1 MKFSALCVLVFSV
14 FMFGRGLNA
23 QVRYDTICAGQ
34 EKGWF
39 LDEGSSIIVMY
50 YANGSPKASAFKQN
64 WFNWLMSDPL
74 VVVNIYYSPW
84 PLCPS
89 MPIHTTSADPFY
101 KSYPLLKTSG
111 VYFFKFTAY
120 RASAPVYLKIY

>member
-1 MKFSALCVLVFSV
+1 MKCLAFCVLVFSV
-14 FMFGRGLNA
+14 FMSAEGLDA

-39 LDEGSSIIVMY
+39 LDEGSSLVVMY
-50 YANGSPKASAFKQN
+50 YANGSPKTSAFKQN

-74 VVVNIYYSPW
+74 VAVNVYYSPW
-84 PLCPS
+84 PLCPTT
-89 MPIHTTSADPFY
+89 PIYTTSVDPFY
-101 KSYPLLKTSG
+101 RSYALPKTGG